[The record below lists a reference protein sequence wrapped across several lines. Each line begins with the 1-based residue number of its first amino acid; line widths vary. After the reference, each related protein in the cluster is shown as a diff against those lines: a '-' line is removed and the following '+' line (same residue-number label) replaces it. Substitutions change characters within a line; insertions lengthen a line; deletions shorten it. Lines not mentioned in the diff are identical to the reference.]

1 MHSGTVSALVDANL
15 LYQQLKK
22 LRLPRRSQVNSLI
35 SSFAQFSFFNF
46 RRQCSSVVAVA
57 TYVNLF
63 VTLRESAAAELAP
76 GAVVVRIQEYV
87 RLQWRVCSCSAKGN
101 GAATL
106 GYYYDDV
113 VRRLQD

>member
-57 TYVNLF
+57 TYF
-63 VTLRESAAAELAP
+63 
-76 GAVVVRIQEYV
+76 
-87 RLQWRVCSCSAKGN
+87 SCSRHRMMSASRYRGSS
-101 GAATL
+101 AQAPPRYT
-106 GYYYDDV
+106 
-113 VRRLQD
+113 